1 MFCIYVIKNT
11 AGANSS
17 AINKYATTTKFIY
30 DAYRKK
36 TTTGLCAAWS
46 LGLENGLEVHRASET
61 RGPEAALSRLLE
73 DVTKKSLHA
82 AQG

>member
-36 TTTGLCAAWS
+36 QQPVYVQRGVWAW
-46 LGLENGLEVHRASET
+46 RTAWKYI
-61 RGPEAALSRLLE
+61 GPLRPAALKQR
-73 DVTKKSLHA
+73 
-82 AQG
+82 